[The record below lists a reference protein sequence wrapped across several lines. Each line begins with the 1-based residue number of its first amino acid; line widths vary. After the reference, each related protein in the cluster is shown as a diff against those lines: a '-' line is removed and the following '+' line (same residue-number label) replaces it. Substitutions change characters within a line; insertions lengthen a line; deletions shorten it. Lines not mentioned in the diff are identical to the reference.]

1 MKSTLRF
8 ASLVLVVSCLLLLLG
23 AMPVFGQITFSNFS
37 DVTGLALNGSAAQA
51 TNGSGQQV
59 LRLTP
64 DGTAHVSGTA
74 WSILTPDLPQQ
85 QSVSN
90 GFTTVFQFQLTHAG
104 DPADGIAFVIQN
116 SMGDGFGTLALGGS
130 GGAIGYGVPDPGDTG
145 VAIPNSLAIEFDT
158 YQNPWDPDANHI
170 AVQSCGTD
178 PNTQDHTAICPNE
191 APANLGIVNSIGLN
205 GILLSDGAVHTAII
219 DYDGNQNTLRI
230 FLDNA
235 GSPVLTVNN
244 LNLSSLL
251 NLNEGF
257 AWVGFTGATGALTEN
272 NDILNWTF
280 TPATT
285 TTTIMQTL
293 TTGDGTQTTNYVF
306 GSYNHK
312 LQYTNANPDV
322 VAVTAIPISQSDF
335 APRLAGTPFQ
345 NDQCAIYEGTGGL
358 CVEFEVSCT
367 GGADCTNLPYD
378 LFNNF
383 NTQDTITGPCMLK
396 APIDTNDWTNIIK
409 DFTQTRNDPG
419 SHGSTKGFSDFIL
432 VEGPNGQG
440 CTVPPAIAITSPP
453 NNSFWPVGAVPMVFT
468 CTPDPTAPA
477 VMTTSCTGTVVGPG
491 VPPTPVNS
499 GDSVTFT
506 GTGPATL
513 TVNTADTVLNT
524 NSATSN
530 FTIGQAPQFLSG
542 NSAVFTVGTF
552 GSFTVMTSGFPAA
565 SITGGPLPGWLSLV
579 NHGDGTATLSGTPV
593 AGSGG
598 IYGITLTAHNGVNPD
613 AMQNFTLTVNQAPAI
628 TSATSTTFSTGTLG
642 SFTVTATGF
651 PIPSLSEAG
660 ALPSGVTFTDNHN
673 GTGTLGGTP
682 SAAGTFIVTFTASN
696 GVGSNAMQT
705 FTLTVNGPTV
715 TVSPTSINFGT
726 VYQFSLLSKTVT
738 ITNTGTS
745 TLSIS
750 KISVT
755 DGTADGDDYTLLN
768 FCGSS
773 LSAGKS
779 CKVYVVLW
787 ADNLGTRTA
796 TMNITDNAPG
806 SPQQVSLT
814 VNVIKKGH

>member
-1 MKSTLRF
+1 MRSTLRF
-8 ASLVLVVSCLLLLLG
+8 ASLVLAVSCLLLVLG
-23 AMPVFGQITFSNFS
+23 AMPVFGQITFSDFS
-37 DVTGLALNGSAAQA
+37 NASSLALNGSAAQA
-51 TNGSGQQV
+51 TNGNNQSV
-59 LRLTP
+59 LRLAP
-64 DGTAHVSGTA
+64 DGTFHVSGTA
-74 WSILTPDLPQQ
+74 WFQTQQ
-85 QSVSN
+85 QSVSK
-90 GFTTVFQFQLTHAG
+90 GFTSVFHFQITHSPDNG
-104 DPADGIAFVIQN
+104 PSLADGIAFVVQN
-116 SMGDGFGTLALGGS
+116 SSGDGFGTAARGGS
-130 GGAIGYGVPDPGDTG
+130 GGAIGYGVPDPVDNGA
-145 VAIPNSLAIEFDT
+145 AIPNSLAVEFDT
-158 YQNPWDPDANHI
+158 FQNSWDPNANHI
-170 AVQSCGTD
+170 AVQSCGTA
-178 PNTQDHTAICPNE
+178 PNSQDHTGPC
-191 APANLGIVNSIGLN
+191 NLGIVSDLG
-205 GILLSDGAVHTAII
+205 GINLADGAVHTAVVE
-219 DYDGNQNTLRI
+219 YDPPSGDIAGILRV
-230 FLDNA
+230 FLDDF
-235 GSPVLTVNN
+235 GTPILTVDTD
-244 LNLSSLL
+244 LAALGLSDD
-251 NLNEGF
+251 GT
-257 AWVGFTGATGALTEN
+257 AWVGFTGSTGGLSEN
-272 NDILNWTF
+272 NDILSWTF
-280 TPATT
+280 TPGTT
-285 TTTIMQTL
+285 STSITQTL
-293 TTGDGTQTTNYVF
+293 TEGDNQTTNYVF

-312 LQYTNANPDV
+312 LQYSGANPDEV
-322 VAVTAIPISQSDF
+322 TVTAIPISQSDF
-335 APRLAGTPFQ
+335 APRLVGTQ
-345 NDQCAIYEGTGGL
+345 YEGDQCAIYEGTGGL
-358 CVEFEVSCT
+358 CVEFRVVCNGS
-367 GGADCTNLPYD
+367 DCDTLPYE

-383 NTQDTITGPCMLK
+383 NTQDTITGPCLLK
-396 APIDTNDWTNIIK
+396 APINTSDWTNIIE

-432 VEGPNGQG
+432 VEGPNGQA
-440 CTVPPAIAITSPP
+440 CTVPPTIPITSPP
-453 NNSFWPVGAVPMVFT
+453 NNSFWPVGAVQMVFDCAT
-468 CTPDPTAPA
+468 DPTAA
-477 VMTTSCTGTVVGPG
+477 LVKRTSCTGNVVGPG
-491 VPPTPVNS
+491 VNQPVNS

-513 TVNTADTVLNT
+513 TVNAADSVLNT
-524 NSATSN
+524 NSAASN
-530 FTIGQAPQFLSG
+530 FTIGQAPLITSA
-542 NSAVFTVGTF
+542 NSAVFTVGTS

-565 SITGGPLPGWLSLV
+565 GITGGPLPGWLSLV
-579 NHGDGTATLSGTPV
+579 SHGDGTATLSGTPV

-598 IYGITLTAHNGVNPD
+598 IYGIALTAHNGVNPD
-613 AMQNFTLTVNQAPAI
+613 AVQNFTLTVNQAPAI
-628 TSATSTTFSTGTLG
+628 TSAASTTFSAGTPG
-642 SFTVTATGF
+642 SFMVTATGF
-651 PIPSLSEAG
+651 PIPSLSESG

-682 SAAGTFIVTFTASN
+682 GAAGTFPITFTASN